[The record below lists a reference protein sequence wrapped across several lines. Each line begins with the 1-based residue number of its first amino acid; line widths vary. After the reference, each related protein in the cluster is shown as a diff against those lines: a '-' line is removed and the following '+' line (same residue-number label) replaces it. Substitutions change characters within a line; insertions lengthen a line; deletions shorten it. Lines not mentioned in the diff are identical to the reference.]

1 MAEEKYTRC
10 PSCRTVFR
18 VTAGQLAM
26 REGQV
31 RCGHC
36 RTLFDGIDCL
46 VSLAPPQ
53 VDDDRAVDEGDQ
65 GPATVT
71 LRDYRDVEP
80 TAAADSAESADREA
94 EIAAELA
101 RAEEA
106 EMRGQG
112 EDSAGRER
120 VVGAAATQPPAAPLP
135 AAPEAPARRR
145 LAAALLGA
153 GAVALVAALAAQAT
167 LHYRDWLVARF
178 PAARPV
184 LSEACRV
191 LGCAVRPPREIT
203 ELAIQS
209 SDLQADPAHKGL
221 LTLTATLRNH
231 GRVGL
236 AYPHLELTL
245 TDAQDQVVARRALA
259 PGEYAGGTV
268 DLAAGIP
275 PNAEVPI
282 KVFIDASAT
291 TQAGYRLYLF
301 YP

>member
-10 PSCRTVFR
+10 PACRTVFR
-18 VTAGQLAM
+18 VTAAQLAM

-36 RTLFDGIDCL
+36 RTPFDGIDCL
-46 VSLAPPQ
+46 VSLAPSPG
-53 VDDDRAVDEGDQ
+53 VAGAADDEADH
-65 GPATVT
+65 GPPTVT
-71 LRDYRDVEP
+71 LRDYRDVGP
-80 TAAADSAESADREA
+80 AASAVTSEMAEAADRES
-94 EIAAELA
+94 EIAALLA

-106 EMRGQG
+106 AMRAPGDAQAQH
-112 EDSAGRER
+112 EPPAQRAAPTAAPPRPPEAASRS
-120 VVGAAATQPPAAPLP
+120 VAAAVLYGVVAA
-135 AAPEAPARRR
+135 
-145 LAAALLGA
+145 
-153 GAVALVAALAAQAT
+153 VLVAALAAQA
-167 LHYRDWLVARF
+167 LFHYRDWLVARF
-178 PAARPV
+178 PAVRPAFAEVCAR
-184 LSEACRV
+184 

-221 LTLTATLRNH
+221 LTLAATLRNR
-231 GRVGL
+231 GRVSL

-245 TDAQDQVVARRALA
+245 TDAQDQVVARRALPPA
-259 PGEYAGGTV
+259 DYAGGTA

-275 PNAEVPI
+275 PNAEVSI